1 MIRRRDF
8 ITLLG
13 GATAA
18 AWPLAV
24 RAQQGALPVIAF
36 VSGRSADGSTS
47 ARTAFSK
54 GLAESGVLEDQNVT
68 VESHWLDGQYGR
80 LSALMADLV
89 RRRMAVI
96 VAQPS
101 VVAVAA
107 KTATTAVP
115 IVFAVQDDPVRLG
128 LAASLAHP
136 GGNATGIN
144 ILGGEIVARRLGLLH
159 ELVPKA
165 VRIGVLVNPVNVDI
179 TESTLRESSAAA
191 TTLGLEIMVF
201 KASTTSEIEE
211 AFARME
217 RERAEAQFVG
227 ADVFFGN
234 HRVQLAILAATR
246 RIPAIYSGR
255 DKVEAGGLMSY
266 GANIDDVYRRMGIY
280 AGRILKG
287 AEPADLPVIQS
298 SKFELVINLQTARA
312 LGIEVPPTLLASA
325 DEVIE

>member
-1 MIRRRDF
+1 MIRRAF

-13 GATAA
+13 GGAA
-18 AWPLAV
+18 AWPMAA
-24 RAQQGALPVIAF
+24 RAQRPALPVVALVEGGSLGGSISQHAAF
-36 VSGRSADGSTS
+36 R
-47 ARTAFSK
+47 R
-54 GLAESGVLEDQNVT
+54 GLADSGVTEDQNVT
-68 VESHWLDGQYGR
+68 IESRWLDGQYDR
-80 LSALMADLV
+80 LPTLMADLV
-89 RRRMAVI
+89 RRRVAAI
-96 VAQPS
+96 VAVPS

-128 LAASLAHP
+128 LTASIAHP

-144 ILGGEIVARRLGLLH
+144 ILGGEIVAKRLSLLH
-159 ELVPKA
+159 ALVPKV

-179 TESTLRESSAAA
+179 SESTLRESSAAA
-191 TTLGLEIMVF
+191 PTLGLEIMVF

-266 GANIDDVYRRMGIY
+266 GANIDDVYRQMGIY

>member
-1 MIRRRDF
+1 MKVRRRDF

-13 GATAA
+13 GAAA
-18 AWPLAV
+18 AWPVAA

-47 ARTAFSK
+47 ARTALSK

-89 RRRMAVI
+89 RRRVAAI

-191 TTLGLEIMVF
+191 PTLGLEIMVF
-201 KASTTSEIEE
+201 KASTTREIEE

-217 RERAEAQFVG
+217 RERAEALFIA
-227 ADVFFGN
+227 ADSFFGS
-234 HRVQLAILAATR
+234 HRVQLVILSASH
-246 RIPAIYSGR
+246 RIPAVYAGR
-255 DKVEAGGLMSY
+255 DVVEAGGLMNY
-266 GANIDDVYRRMGIY
+266 GANTVETYRQMGIY

-287 AEPADLPVIQS
+287 AKPADLPVVQS
-298 SKFELVINLQTARA
+298 AKFELVINLQTARA
-312 LGIEVPPTLLASA
+312 IGLVVSPDLLSIA